1 MGRLEA
7 LEQTDRPGLGAIA
20 GRAVATTAAAGRS
33 RSLIR
38 WFSLG
43 FLCAC
48 IGGGVAFLALLLVR
62 PADAKPNLG
71 ACGSM
76 EPVIRSGI
84 MPETRQ
90 LWSMDRTGSRFAR
103 VE

>member
-1 MGRLEA
+1 MARLKA
-7 LEQTDRPGLGAIA
+7 LEQTDCPGGIVC
-20 GRAVATTAAAGRS
+20 RAVPTTAAAGHS

-43 FLCAC
+43 FACAC
-48 IGGGVAFLALLLVR
+48 IGGSVAFLALLVVH

-84 MPETRQ
+84 MPQTRQ
-90 LWSMDRTGSRFAR
+90 LWSMDRTGPRFAR